1 MKWNFRRKQ
10 RFSIRKLSMGV
21 ISLSLGFAISP
32 IIGADSDS
40 GTSQKSSVKGSLH
53 YVVNDE
59 LSSDDR
65 KLVRE
70 FVDNQVLAEDET
82 AYYFIYRAKNSLP
95 HTGQASDMVLV
106 GLGTGLL
113 IVGVVLSKGRRRK
126 VLSAMLVTLVGV
138 TTFNQLSALEN
149 ERLSQFTEAFTYEAG
164 TTIPTPPQNLG
175 QYEFTGYYIALKSST
190 EGKKTD
196 VSQTKPVTSE
206 KTTPASDEVVV
217 PTDYVPT
224 EDKLAG
230 DIAVIPSDSVP
241 TTDLPSETI
250 SDEEIVLPESTSR
263 KEVVAARKAYVADST
278 LAFGEKFN
286 DLAPVNGEKVYTT
299 SYRFKDGSKEI
310 IASEALTSQT
320 LPQNV
325 VSQVGN
331 QKVENRTRTEGNV
344 SILEEVTTTYSVN
357 PETGELHTPVETVRE
372 ISRTEITTQV
382 SEEVVEAGVE
392 YRENPDVYVGTT
404 TVLDEGQNG
413 LVRIEKTYQL
423 VNGKINGPSLSE
435 TRTVMVEAR
444 PRIVEHG
451 TKPVEGQVEVVT
463 REPIAKTETVE
474 LVDTAYEDFEEVVTE
489 GQDGEKITRTIYK
502 TDKGQQ
508 TNEAISVTEDI
519 VTPVN
524 RLVRK
529 GTKPILGQDTT
540 TETADIQIETEYV
553 DDSDLEVGKEV
564 EISAG
569 QVGQKTITKTYTTE
583 KGVRTGEPVL
593 SETITVPMQKR
604 TVKRGTKPV
613 STEEIEPTVTVTNME
628 VIDQDRQ
635 VNLTTTTA
643 DPSKL
648 IESTKTNIYFNG
660 TLVKS
665 VDTKDL
671 TAVTDLEYD
680 KLYDIETVVTYTYN
694 GEKKTKIVDRR
705 EDVWLTYK
713 ALEIKNIDKLSLYYL
728 DENQH
733 YVAVDALTA
742 VPGDVTNYYLR
753 VQDKGYKDIY
763 LKVDSIAAKGTDGF
777 TVKTHLDELKQNT
790 KGQLSDVVEFV
801 LPKKLDSGVDT
812 AIKTFAEL
820 IAKITANPAG
830 SYEIGS
836 DLDAST
842 VSLTNHQTAYI
853 TTVFTGTLTGMSNGQ
868 TFAIKNLAK
877 PLFSKLSSATIKDL
891 DLREV
896 TIDRPNDSVLAEAG
910 TGVLASK
917 ADKTTVTNVAVEGT
931 IKVARNVGG
940 IIHEATNS
948 TLKNVSFEGTIE
960 SNQSAGSLGSS
971 EGSIVGSISGTSI
984 DQAKSIVTY
993 TTKVTDGRW
1002 TNAGGLVGKV
1012 ANSSRITNSSIVGT
1026 MTNTGA
1032 VDKYVG
1038 GITGAISYGSSSSRI
1053 ENVSST
1059 LTLTGPIKRTIA
1071 EESQIGKQTKNVTE
1085 TAVDYGVTAT
1095 TKDTDRI
1102 SVVQSVD
1109 YSILPMYDAARE
1121 QLYRNLEKLF
1131 PLYNPTYIIRAGNG
1145 MSLESDLVK
1154 KVLISATPMKD
1165 KELVR
1170 DEFTQKEAI
1179 NGLYLLYADG
1189 SHQQVA
1195 ASYTGTF
1202 NDRVA
1207 EYTTADGIQFTT
1219 EKYLSDEFKSAV
1231 QTIKTALA
1239 GMTDWDAIINA
1250 QKERILASYQP
1261 TDWDI
1266 TLYRQFYNKPE
1277 ATVSKEQVIA
1287 EIKEMH
1293 MKDFQLGHVWAEISK
1308 DLDGYIGKFLASN
1321 HSIGDYDVVTR
1332 QVLDNKEKFVL
1343 GLTALHRWYD
1353 FGFNGT
1359 NIADTVTFAKGFYK
1373 ENTASTLEW
1382 LLQMGDAGVARDA
1395 NMVGITNLVAQKAG
1409 ASEVISFLEL
1419 NGDLFL
1425 PNGKTLTSMSEWFKN
1440 TSKAWISEVA
1450 STILPG
1456 AAGTET
1462 VWSRLAYGYNN
1473 INDNT
1478 PKQYRNML
1486 FPSLTLPENTVLFTA
1501 NEAGFSVSALETY
1514 IDKSLATSNLT
1525 EYQKQLANLRVMFE
1539 DTSRRMNGFFETV
1552 QSIVGETGQKNLVR
1566 NQPWYVVDT
1575 YKIKQDNEWAKYGQ
1589 SYDYVRY
1596 FLNPLNRFGRNNG
1609 TGAFADGSMT
1619 QFVYYSLLGGGGIFA
1634 HEATHN
1640 TDGSVLF
1647 NGWGRR
1653 TGSGGED
1660 YATGMFETPGTNQ
1673 PYYGLNLTFDNTAGY
1688 SDHPDR
1694 YHNKSYTDL
1703 NSDEKVTNYMHGIFD
1718 VIYTMDAAEGEAII
1732 ESSNPNKY
1740 KWFKKIEKVSVEN
1753 TATANKY
1760 KDVGTNLTAD
1770 EFASMKIDSLDDL
1783 VNNHLGASRN
1793 GQEGSWEA
1801 GRNNYVSVPL
1811 FNSIWAAQHANDGIS
1826 GGASFRVIAFEMLA
1840 EFGFTDGLASFV
1852 SDRYAMEA
1860 KAASGKVNDDF
1871 ILSKIFNGKYTSY
1884 EAFRIAMYNERKA
1897 NAAAGMQSIT
1907 VTVGGK
1913 NYTINNYESL
1923 KTAMKA
1929 AVALDEAG
1937 NKERDSS
1944 NVWGLKRQ
1952 IYQKYLNLTD
1962 DFKTSIFT
1970 K

>member
-10 RFSIRKLSMGV
+10 RFGIRKLSVGV

-32 IIGADSDS
+32 IIGEASDS
-40 GTSQKSSVKGSLH
+40 GTSLKPFVKGSLH

-65 KLVRE
+65 NLVRE
-70 FVDNQVLAEDET
+70 FIDSQVIAEDET
-82 AYYFIYRAKNSLP
+82 AYYFIYREKNSLP
-95 HTGQASDMVLV
+95 HTGQDSDLTLV
-106 GLGTGLL
+106 GLGAGLL

-126 VLSAMLVTLVGV
+126 VFSAMLVTLIGV
-138 TTFNQLSALEN
+138 TPFNQISALEN
-149 ERLSQFTEAFTYEAG
+149 EKLSQFTEAFTYAAG

-175 QYEFTGYYIALKSST
+175 KYEFTGYYIALKPSKESKSA
-190 EGKKTD
+190 E
-196 VSQTKPVTSE
+196 VSQTKADMSDS
-206 KTTPASDEVVV
+206 ASDIVLSPV
-217 PTDYVPT
+217 DHDPT
-224 EDKLAG
+224 EDKPAG
-230 DIAVIPSDSVP
+230 DTTIIPSDNVP

-250 SDEEIVLPESTSR
+250 FDDEIGLPDSTSR
-263 KEVVAARKAYVADST
+263 KEVVLASKTYVADSS
-278 LAFGEKFN
+278 LAFGDKVN
-286 DLAPVNGEKVYTT
+286 DFVPVNGEKVYTT
-299 SYRFKDGSKEI
+299 SYSFKDDSKEI
-310 IASEALTSQT
+310 VASEDLTSEI
-320 LPQNV
+320 LPQDV
-325 VSQVGN
+325 VTQVGN
-331 QKVENRTRTEGNV
+331 QKVANRTRTEDNV
-344 SILEEVTTTYSVN
+344 SILEEVITTYSVN
-357 PETGELHTPVETVRE
+357 PKTGELHTPIEKARE
-372 ISRTEITTQV
+372 ISRTEITTHV
-382 SEEVVEAGVE
+382 TEEVIEAGVE
-392 YRENPDVYVGTT
+392 YRDNPDVYVGTT
-404 TVLDEGQNG
+404 TILDEGQNG
-413 LVRIEKTYQL
+413 LVHIEKIYQL
-423 VNGKINGPSLSE
+423 VNGQISGPALSE
-435 TRTVMVEAR
+435 ARTVKVEAR
-444 PRIVEHG
+444 PRIVEYG

-463 REPIAKTETVE
+463 LEPITKTETVE
-474 LVDTAYEDFEEVVTE
+474 LIDTAYEDFEEVVTE

-508 TNEAISVTEDI
+508 TNEVISVTEDI
-519 VTPVN
+519 VNPVN
-524 RLVRK
+524 RVVRK
-529 GTKPILGQDTT
+529 GTKPILGQETT
-540 TETADIQIETEYV
+540 TETSDIQIETNYI
-553 DDSDLEVGKEV
+553 DDPELEVGKEV
-564 EISAG
+564 ETSVG
-569 QVGQKTITKTYTTE
+569 QIGQKTITKIYVTE
-583 KGVRTGEPVL
+583 KGVRTGEPTV
-593 SETITVPMQKR
+593 SETIVVPMQKR
-604 TVKRGTKPV
+604 IVKRGTKPV
-613 STEEIEPTVTVTNME
+613 STSNEEIEPTVTVTNLA

-635 VNLTTTTA
+635 VKLTTTTS
-643 DPSKL
+643 DPSKI
-648 IESTKTNIYFNG
+648 IESIKTSIYFNG
-660 TLVKS
+660 ALVRS
-665 VDTKDL
+665 VDTKEL
-671 TAVTDLEYD
+671 TVLTELEYD

-694 GEKKTKIVDRR
+694 GEKKTKVVDRR

-713 ALEIKNIDKLSLYYL
+713 SLEIKNVDKLSLYYL
-728 DENQH
+728 NENQH
-733 YVAVDALTA
+733 YVYVDALTVA
-742 VPGDVTNYYLR
+742 PIDMTNYYLR

-763 LKVDSIAAKGTDGF
+763 LKVDSINAKGTDSF

-790 KGQLSDVVEFV
+790 NGQLSDIVEFV

-812 AIKTFAEL
+812 AIKTFLDL
-820 IAKITANPAG
+820 IAKINANPAG
-830 SYEIGS
+830 NYEIGS

-842 VSLTNHQTAYI
+842 VTLTNQQTAYI
-853 TTVFTGTLTGMSNGQ
+853 TTAFTGTLTGMSNGQ
-868 TFAIKNLAK
+868 AFAIKNLAK
-877 PLFSKLSSATIKDL
+877 PLFSKLSGATIKDL

-896 TIDRPNDSVLAEAG
+896 VINRPNDGILAEAG

-917 ADKTTVTNVAVEGT
+917 ADKASVTNIAVTGT

-940 IIHEATNS
+940 LIHEATNS
-948 TLKNVSFEGTIE
+948 NISNVSFEGTIE

-971 EGSIVGSISGTSI
+971 EGSIVGSISRTSI
-984 DQAKSIVTY
+984 DQAKSVVNY

-1002 TNAGGLVGKV
+1002 TNVGGLVGKV
-1012 ANSSRITNSSIVGT
+1012 ANSSRITNSSIAGT
-1026 MTNTGA
+1026 MTNTGT

-1038 GITGAISYGSSSSRI
+1038 GITGAISYGSSSSVI

-1071 EESQIGKQTKNVTE
+1071 EEAKISQQTKNVIE

-1102 SVVQSVD
+1102 SVVHSVD
-1109 YSILPMYDAARE
+1109 YSILPMYDATRE
-1121 QLYRNLEKLF
+1121 QLYRNFEKLF
-1131 PLYNPTYIIRAGNG
+1131 PLYNSSYILRAGNG
-1145 MSLESDLVK
+1145 MSLESDLAK
-1154 KVLISATPMKD
+1154 KVLVSATPMKD
-1165 KELVR
+1165 KELVH

-1189 SHQQVA
+1189 SHQQLN

-1207 EYTTADGIQFTT
+1207 EYMTADGIQFTT

-1231 QTIKTALA
+1231 QAIKTALA
-1239 GMTDWDAIINA
+1239 GMTDWDAIVNA
-1250 QKERILASYQP
+1250 QKERILVSYQP

-1277 ATVSKEQVIA
+1277 ATVSKEQVIV

-1293 MKDFQLGHVWAEISK
+1293 MKDFQLGHIWAEISK
-1308 DLDGYIGKFLASN
+1308 DLDGYIDKFLSSN

-1343 GLTALHRWYD
+1343 GLVSLHRWYD
-1353 FGFNGT
+1353 FDFNGT
-1359 NIADTVTFAKGFYK
+1359 NIADTVTFAKSFYK
-1373 ENTASTLEW
+1373 ENTTGTLDW
-1382 LLQMGDAGVARDA
+1382 VLQMGDAGVARDT
-1395 NMVGITNLVAQKAG
+1395 NMVGITNMVAQKAG
-1409 ASEVISFLEL
+1409 VSEVIDFLEL
-1419 NGDLFL
+1419 NGELFL
-1425 PNGKTLTSMSEWFKN
+1425 PNGKTLASMSEWFKN
-1440 TSKAWISEVA
+1440 TSKAWISEVP
-1450 STILPG
+1450 STVLPG

-1473 INDNT
+1473 RNDNT

-1514 IDKSLATSNLT
+1514 IDKSLASSNPT
-1525 EYQKQLANLRVMFE
+1525 EYQKQLDNLRVMFE

-1552 QSIVGETGQKNLVR
+1552 HSIVGETGQKNLVR

-1575 YKIKQDNEWAKYGQ
+1575 YKIKQYNEWAKYGQ
-1589 SYDYVRY
+1589 DYDYVKY

-1619 QFVYYSLLGGGGIFA
+1619 QFVHYSLLGGGGIFA

-1673 PYYGLNLTFDNTAGY
+1673 PYYGVNLTFDNTGGY

-1694 YHNKSYTDL
+1694 YHNNSYTDL

-1718 VIYTMDAAEGEAII
+1718 VIYTMDAAEGEAIL
-1732 ESSNPNKY
+1732 ESTNTNKY
-1740 KWFKKIEKVSVEN
+1740 KWFKKIEKVSIEN
-1753 TATANKY
+1753 TPTANKY
-1760 KDVGTNLTAD
+1760 KDVGTNLTAE
-1770 EFASMKIDSLDDL
+1770 EFANMKIDSLDDL
-1783 VNNHLGASRN
+1783 VTNHLGASRN

-1801 GRNNYVSVPL
+1801 GRNKYVSVPL

-1826 GGASFRVIAFEMLA
+1826 GGTSFRVIAFEMLA
-1840 EFGFTDGLASFV
+1840 EFGFTNGLASFV
-1852 SDRYAMEA
+1852 SDRYATEA

-1871 ILSKIFNGKYTSY
+1871 ILLKIFNGKYASY

-1897 NAAAGMQSIT
+1897 NATAGMQSIT

-1929 AVALDEAG
+1929 AIALDEAG

-1952 IYQKYLNLTD
+1952 IYQKYLNLTN
-1962 DFKTSIFT
+1962 DFKTSIFI